1 MDYLVS
7 KQVKVLVNIEGSM
20 REISASLQYYSN
32 YLLLVMADRDI
43 RIPLSDIDTLQ
54 LQANELRIRINSAQ
68 GPQTFA
74 MVFENKDEAK
84 DLMSYLPL
92 QKEAQESQSF
102 MQNLD
107 FSAKKTPV
115 TTVIIALNIIVFF
128 LMYGIEKLNIIQPKN
143 LDVFI
148 QWGSNRIFETIDEPW
163 RLFTCAFIHFGLLH
177 IACNMYFLHAIG
189 RLSEKLLGPRFY
201 FIIYIFSAFTGSLA
215 SLLWNSDGV
224 ISAGAS
230 GAVFGVVGMVG
241 AFLVMRRDD
250 VPPTAFKNLK
260 NSMVQ
265 IVVLNFLFGT
275 LVPGIDNA
283 AHFGGLLGGFI
294 GAAIMSRSLDPQKRT
309 AQFIPKLILGLVC
322 LPLIC
327 VGIWKSG
334 LIQKKPIVTLNKI
347 SISWYDKKV
356 LHLKGVNRHLT
367 SFING
372 ESTVDEMKKGIET
385 HNVFWKHLLKQI
397 NSIEHDPKSRNYAEI
412 IRIQKACEFQIQFQ
426 KEVLL
431 YTDDK
436 KKMNLFK
443 IDKQK
448 EWFRLLQ

>member
-20 REISASLQYYSN
+20 RELSASLQYYSN

-102 MQNLD
+102 MQSLD

-115 TTVIIALNIIVFF
+115 TTVIIALNIIVFV
-128 LMYGIEKLNIIQPKN
+128 LMYGKEKLNVIQPKN
-143 LDVFI
+143 LDVFM

-201 FIIYIFSAFTGSLA
+201 IIIYIFSAFMGSLA
-215 SLLWNSDGV
+215 SLLWNADGI

-230 GAVFGVVGMVG
+230 GAVFGVVGMIA

-265 IVVLNFLFGT
+265 IVVLNFLFGIS
-275 LVPGIDNA
+275 VPGIDNA

-294 GAAIMSRSLDPQKRT
+294 GAAIMSRSLDPQKRK
-309 AQFIPKLILGLVC
+309 AQFIPKLILGLIC

-327 VGIWKSG
+327 VGIWQSG
-334 LIQKKPIVTLNKI
+334 LIQKKPIVTFNKI
-347 SISWYDKKV
+347 EHAWNDEKQHHLIKV
-356 LHLKGVNRHLT
+356 DNYIK

-372 ESTVDEMKKGIET
+372 THTEDEMIKGIES
-385 HNVFWKHLLKQI
+385 HKIFWQSLLEQVSSVE
-397 NSIEHDPKSRNYAEI
+397 NNPAAQNYTGFF
-412 IRIQKACEFQIQFQ
+412 RVKKACQFQ
-426 KEVLL
+426 VQFHKKILL
-431 YTDDK
+431 YTSDK
-436 KKMNLFK
+436 KKMILFVK
-443 IDKQK
+443 EKEH
-448 EWFRLLQ
+448 EWFNLLQ